1 MMRSAALPTI
11 YLAGPMVFYPDPAAT
26 FRAMKKICREHG
38 LKGVA
43 PIDNQLEMQR
53 RKPGKA
59 LIRDIVKADIALM
72 ERLDGG
78 LFCMDGFRR
87 APDMDPG
94 TAFEIGYMSARGKPI
109 CGWTE
114 DGRAYPAK
122 VEDYF
127 KRVFGEQLHVT
138 KANSKGGTSGSKRD
152 PDDIL
157 VHSQGCVQN
166 GMMQI
171 GIELGGGKVFACPDW
186 RVAFGAAAAH
196 LAKLFRDRL

>member
-1 MMRSAALPTI
+1 VKPKI
-11 YLAGPMVFYPDPAAT
+11 YLAGPMVFYPDPEAT
-26 FRAMKKICREHG
+26 FRAMKKICRGHG
-38 LKGVA
+38 LEGVA
-43 PIDNQLEMQR
+43 PTDNQIALAG

-72 ERLDGG
+72 NRLDGG

-94 TAFEIGYMSARGKPI
+94 TAFEIGHMSAQGKPM

-122 VEDYF
+122 VAAYF
-127 KRVFGEQLHVT
+127 KAVFGERLHDT
-138 KANSKGGTSGSKRD
+138 PANPKGGTSGERRD

-157 VHSQGCVQN
+157 VHSQGCLQN

-171 GIELGGGKVFACPDW
+171 GIEIGGGKIFADPDW
-186 RVAFGAAAAH
+186 RAAFDRAAAH
-196 LAKLFRDRL
+196 LATLFAG